1 MFLVLLFV
9 LLLPVLFAVLYVV
22 YGQVLLYRRDRRRRR
37 MEAAEVEATAPNEDE
52 DITMG
57 ERKAIRK

>member
-22 YGQVLLYRRDRRRRR
+22 YGQVLLYRRDRRRR